1 MTLLVTEDKVLSC
14 VSVRMELSVER
25 KLHSGEEG
33 KLLSLVFSPGK
44 LLNQTDIKKA
54 ALHTVTE
61 KLEVCASGNIK
72 ACFIEL
78 VSFHSHQAEETTLCL
93 LLPVTC

>member
-1 MTLLVTEDKVLSC
+1 MG
-14 VSVRMELSVER
+14 R

-44 LLNQTDIKKA
+44 LWNQTDIKKA
-54 ALHTVTE
+54 ELRTVTE
-61 KLEVCASGNIK
+61 KLEVCAGGSIK

-93 LLPVTC
+93 LFPVAC